1 MKLRDAA
8 VGERFYFSSDARR
21 RVWERVSANEICC
34 DGRIPKVITSGLK
47 ARAVRPVGSTMPR
60 ACVGGR

>member
-1 MKLRDAA
+1 
-8 VGERFYFSSDARR
+8 
-21 RVWERVSANEICC
+21 
-34 DGRIPKVITSGLK
+34 VITSGLK